1 MVTPSLR
8 LVHSTDS
15 VQQPNPVS
23 AGGWHG
29 KVENEAEEFAK
40 LSYRY
45 GFKAYAVVNL
55 NALFGG
61 TMKPHIKGTNLD
73 PEFLKHIDSDEALGG
88 CSLFQVLS
96 QSCVPFSWKSGVN
109 AYTGQSETEEQ
120 SQMDRELD
128 ELLLAFDY
136 EGGFC
141 VPVHDPRGR
150 RSVVVFMG
158 PHFDNSARYSKLVV
172 ETIELFD
179 AAVRSENENEQLGK
193 IQLTDLELSCLD
205 CSVRGADLDATA
217 EQIGM
222 SRHLVAV
229 VLKSVCT
236 KFEAKNVSQ
245 AVAKAMSIGIVGV

>member
-1 MVTPSLR
+1 MVTPSLK

-15 VQQPNPVS
+15 VQEPNPVS

-45 GFKAYAVVNL
+45 GFKAYAVVKL
-55 NALFGG
+55 NSLFRG

-73 PEFLKHIDSDEALGG
+73 PEFLKHIDSDEALSG

-96 QSCVPFSWKSGVN
+96 QTCVPFSWKSGVN
-109 AYTGQSETEEQ
+109 AYTGQPETGEQ
-120 SQMDRELD
+120 STMDRELD

-141 VPVHDPRGR
+141 VPVHDPMGN

-158 PHFDNSARYSKLVV
+158 PHFDNSAKYSKLVV

-179 AAVRSENENEQLGK
+179 AAVRSASENDQLGK
-193 IQLTDLELSCLD
+193 VQLTELELSCLD
-205 CSVRGADLDATA
+205 CSIKGADLDATA
-217 EQIGM
+217 AKIGM
-222 SRHLVAV
+222 SRHVVSV
-229 VLKSVCT
+229 VLQSVCK
-236 KFEAKNVSQ
+236 KFGAQNVPQ
-245 AVAKAMSIGIVGV
+245 AVAKAMSFGFVSI

>member
-1 MVTPSLR
+1 MVTPSLK
-8 LVHSTDS
+8 LVHSTDT
-15 VQQPNPVS
+15 VQEPNPVS
-23 AGGWHG
+23 EGGWHG

-45 GFKAYAVVNL
+45 GFKAYAVVKL
-55 NALFGG
+55 NSLFRGS
-61 TMKPHIKGTNLD
+61 MKPHIKGTNLN

-96 QSCVPFSWKSGVN
+96 QTCVPFSWKSGVN
-109 AYTGQSETEEQ
+109 AYTGRSETDEQSE
-120 SQMDRELD
+120 MDKELD

-141 VPVHDPRGR
+141 VPVHDPKGN

-179 AAVRSENENEQLGK
+179 AAIRSASENEQLGDV
-193 IQLTDLELSCLD
+193 QLTELELSCLD
-205 CSVRGADLDATA
+205 CSINGADLDATA
-217 EQIGM
+217 LQIGM
-222 SRHLVAV
+222 SRHVVSV
-229 VLKSVCT
+229 VLKSICA
-236 KFEAKNVSQ
+236 KFDAKNVPQ
-245 AVAKAMSIGIVGV
+245 AVAKALSFGVIGV